1 MGLLFCRAEF
11 FFALFCQLAELAIAF
26 ACARCFQHAVII
38 VFRSAVAGHQRRSG
52 NDGHK
57 RKVKESIGVHH
68 RSVRA
73 LSSGFGRYSAN
84 TNILGYFLIVTWLQ
98 SSFFAVRETLNKST
112 YGGQLVSLSD
122 AVR

>member
-1 MGLLFCRAEF
+1 MFFCDGTWVRAEARMGLLFCRAEF

-26 ACARCFQHAVII
+26 ACAGCFQHAVII

-57 RKVKESIGVHH
+57 RKAKESIGVHH

-73 LSSGFGRYSAN
+73 LSSGFRRYSAN
-84 TNILGYFLIVTWLQ
+84 TNILGYFFNRYLAPVVIFCCSGNV
-98 SSFFAVRETLNKST
+98 E
-112 YGGQLVSLSD
+112 
-122 AVR
+122 